1 MPRVLTNA
9 KGERALWTLRFGTK
23 RWVELE
29 EELAFGLGGAVREPA
44 FSLFC
49 CEPQQKL
56 NLNLYF
62 QVIVNVYLSNILYNS
77 LLP

>member
-1 MPRVLTNA
+1 MPRVLMDA
-9 KGERALWTLRFGTK
+9 KGKCALWTLWFGTK
-23 RWVELE
+23 RWVELK
-29 EELAFGLGGAVREPA
+29 EELALGEGGAIREPA